1 MTTPNHTLTLNNGKL
16 MPLVGHGL
24 RKIPNE
30 KVADRVYNAI
40 KAGYCLFDS
49 ACDYGNEVE
58 SGQGI
63 ARALKE
69 GLVEREDLFIVS
81 KLWNT
86 FHERERVK
94 PICKK
99 QLEDFGLEYFD
110 LYLMH
115 FRKPL
120 PTAPIALRYVE
131 PSMRYPP
138 AWFHDGVTPTDIQLS
153 SATIRET
160 WKAMGRLVDLGL
172 CRSLGLSNL
181 NCASMLDL
189 LRYARI
195 RPATL
200 QLEHHP
206 YLVQRP
212 LVAFARGE
220 GIAVTAYSSFGPQG
234 YVEMD
239 LAAAVETP
247 HLFQHP
253 VVKAVAEAHGK
264 SAPQVL
270 LRWATQ
276 RGVAVVPKSDTWEML
291 VENLHA
297 GGFELSEALE
307 VVMLID
313 DGISDAS
320 RFLIEE
326 VGDVW
331 TRW

>member
-1 MTTPNHTLTLNNGKL
+1 
-16 MPLVGHGL
+16 
-24 RKIPNE
+24 
-30 KVADRVYNAI
+30 
-40 KAGYCLFDS
+40 
-49 ACDYGNEVE
+49 
-58 SGQGI
+58 
-63 ARALKE
+63 
-69 GLVEREDLFIVS
+69 
-81 KLWNT
+81 
-86 FHERERVK
+86 
-94 PICKK
+94 
-99 QLEDFGLEYFD
+99 
-110 LYLMH
+110 
-115 FRKPL
+115 
-120 PTAPIALRYVE
+120 
-131 PSMRYPP
+131 
-138 AWFHDGVTPTDIQLS
+138 
-153 SATIRET
+153 
-160 WKAMGRLVDLGL
+160 
-172 CRSLGLSNL
+172 
-181 NCASMLDL
+181 MLDL